1 MQQTSCPPHTHHKS
15 IINAPVHTHKPSQL
29 CILTHISNCH
39 SIHTEYHKLY
49 LLRTYKSTDNPCHT
63 RSIHAYKNIHIL
75 HHTQCSLYIHT
86 HKDASPYQTAVY
98 RHNYMHTMP
107 CHVPAHSITSL
118 PQHKYTHI
126 RSPNHSRYTHIHT
139 DRGTISPSRPTVH
152 LLYAH
157 MPGHTLAYC
166 TCTSII
172 AQHPVHPH
180 HQTPRLLCTPTHTLP
195 SPLLY
200 TGGAD
205 TPLSRPSCFRP
216 PIGTHPLSCAIQG
229 DNAPLPHL
237 TCSTHSNHG
246 RSSRYTGRQDTPH
259 PQTRG
264 DSLFPPVLQRGSTQP
279 PLLWTD
285 RQTLSSPRLQRWPPQ
300 PPPAPHATQGRTPST
315 TPAPPRWVGG
325 RTPVPCHTPAGQA
338 QTLTPAPAAT
348 LPPRREGPA
357 RPRGRSTRPGRRS
370 LPATAAPPAP
380 PPARPASPP
389 LPALGPERP
398 GQPPK
403 ARRQQRG
410 GPGRAR
416 PGQAGPQAHH
426 GRGAAARPV
435 VLATRSPEEGARCN
449 ACARAAAAA
458 AAAATAGAGAGR
470 GRRQPT

>member
-15 IINAPVHTHKPSQL
+15 IIFINAPVHTHKPSQL

-49 LLRTYKSTDNPCHT
+49 PLRTYKSTDNPCHT

-86 HKDASPYQTAVY
+86 HKDTSPYQTAVY
-98 RHNYMHTMP
+98 RHNYMYTMP
-107 CHVPAHSITSL
+107 CHDPAHSITSL

-126 RSPNHSRYTHIHT
+126 SSPNHSRYTHIHT
-139 DRGTISPSRPTVH
+139 DRGTISPSHPTVH

-166 TCTSII
+166 TCTSVI

-180 HQTPRLLCTPTHTLP
+180 HHTPRLLCTPTHTLP

-279 PLLWTD
+279 HLLWTD
-285 RQTLSSPRLQRWPPQ
+285 RLSLPHGYSGGRHS
-300 PPPAPHATQGRTPST
+300 PPPTPHATQGRTPST

-325 RTPVPCHTPAGQA
+325 RTPVP
-338 QTLTPAPAAT
+338 
-348 LPPRREGPA
+348 
-357 RPRGRSTRPGRRS
+357 
-370 LPATAAPPAP
+370 
-380 PPARPASPP
+380 
-389 LPALGPERP
+389 
-398 GQPPK
+398 
-403 ARRQQRG
+403 
-410 GPGRAR
+410 
-416 PGQAGPQAHH
+416 
-426 GRGAAARPV
+426 
-435 VLATRSPEEGARCN
+435 
-449 ACARAAAAA
+449 
-458 AAAATAGAGAGR
+458 
-470 GRRQPT
+470 